1 MAALLDADKTDCR
14 RYMGFPIFGNQ
25 LSPGFGYRYDQQY
38 LIVEYRMD
46 NLSDDEYTQITI
58 NYLPNLRILEQD
70 IFTVRNNSD
79 TSQAAVWYRN
89 KLELAERV
97 QNYNW
102 WRQQLGQ
109 FFGIVPL
116 NMPGT
121 AIRVMI

>member
-1 MAALLDADKTDCR
+1 
-14 RYMGFPIFGNQ
+14 MGFPLFGDQ

-38 LIVEYRMD
+38 LLVEYRMN
-46 NLSDDEYTQITI
+46 NLSQAEHDQITT
-58 NYLPNLRILEQD
+58 NFLPNLNQLEQD
-70 IFTVRNNSD
+70 IYNVRNNSD

-102 WRQQLGQ
+102 WRRELGK

-116 NMPGT
+116 NMPG
-121 AIRVMI
+121 AAVRVMI